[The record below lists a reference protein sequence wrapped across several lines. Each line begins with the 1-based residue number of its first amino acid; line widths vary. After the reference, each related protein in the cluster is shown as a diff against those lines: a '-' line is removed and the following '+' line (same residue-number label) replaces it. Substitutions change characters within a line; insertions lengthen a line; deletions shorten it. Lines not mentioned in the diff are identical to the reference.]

1 MIRFFIII
9 LIVFFLMIQF
19 DIWFKDDG
27 FYRVKELE
35 QMIDSQVEENERL
48 KLRNKQLEREIEEL
62 KSGTESIEEKAR
74 TDLGMIKEG
83 EEFYFCL
90 LYTSDAADE

>member
-9 LIVFFLMIQF
+9 LIGFFLMIQF
-19 DIWFKDDG
+19 DIWLKDDG
-27 FYRVKELE
+27 FSRVKELE
-35 QMIDSQVEENERL
+35 QMIDSQTEENQ
-48 KLRNKQLEREIEEL
+48 KLRLRNEQLEQEIEEL

-83 EEFYFCL
+83 EEFYL
-90 LYTSDAADE
+90 IVE

>member
-9 LIVFFLMIQF
+9 LIGFFLMIQF
-19 DIWFKDDG
+19 DIWLKDDG
-27 FYRVKELE
+27 FSRVKELE
-35 QMIDSQVEENERL
+35 QMIDSQTKENQKL
-48 KLRNKQLEREIEEL
+48 KLRNEQLEQEIEEL

-83 EEFYFCL
+83 EEFYL
-90 LYTSDAADE
+90 IVE

>member
-35 QMIDSQVEENERL
+35 QMIGSQVEENERL

-83 EEFYFCL
+83 EEFYL
-90 LYTSDAADE
+90 IVE

>member
-9 LIVFFLMIQF
+9 LIVFFLIIQF

-35 QMIDSQVEENERL
+35 QMIGNQVEENKRL
-48 KLRNKQLEREIEEL
+48 KLRNEQLEREIEEL

-83 EEFYFCL
+83 EEFYL
-90 LYTSDAADE
+90 IVE

>member
-9 LIVFFLMIQF
+9 LIVFFLMIQL

-35 QMIDSQVEENERL
+35 QMIGNRVEENKRL
-48 KLRNKQLEREIEEL
+48 KLRNEQLEREIEEL

-83 EEFYFCL
+83 EEFYL
-90 LYTSDAADE
+90 IVE

>member
-19 DIWFKDDG
+19 DIWLKDDG
-27 FYRVKELE
+27 FYRLKELE

-48 KLRNKQLEREIEEL
+48 KLRNEQLEREIEEL

-83 EEFYFCL
+83 EEFYL
-90 LYTSDAADE
+90 IVE

>member
-35 QMIDSQVEENERL
+35 QMIGNQVEENERL

-83 EEFYFCL
+83 EEFYL
-90 LYTSDAADE
+90 IVE

>member
-1 MIRFFIII
+1 
-9 LIVFFLMIQF
+9 MIQF

-27 FYRVKELE
+27 FYRVKELD
-35 QMIDSQVEENERL
+35 QMIGNQVEENKRL
-48 KLRNKQLEREIEEL
+48 KLRNEQLQREIEEL

-83 EEFYFCL
+83 EEFYL
-90 LYTSDAADE
+90 IVE

>member
-35 QMIDSQVEENERL
+35 QMIGSQIEENERL
-48 KLRNKQLEREIEEL
+48 KLRNEQLEREIEEL

-83 EEFYFCL
+83 EEFYL
-90 LYTSDAADE
+90 IVE

>member
-9 LIVFFLMIQF
+9 LFVFFLMIQF

-35 QMIDSQVEENERL
+35 QMIGSQVEENERL
-48 KLRNKQLEREIEEL
+48 KLRNEQLEREIEEL

-83 EEFYFCL
+83 EEFYL
-90 LYTSDAADE
+90 IVE

>member
-35 QMIDSQVEENERL
+35 QMIGSQVEENERL
-48 KLRNKQLEREIEEL
+48 KLRNEQLEREIEEL

-83 EEFYFCL
+83 EE
-90 LYTSDAADE
+90 LYLIVE

>member
-1 MIRFFIII
+1 MTRFIIVI
-9 LIVFFLMIQF
+9 LVVFFLMIQF
-19 DIWFKDDG
+19 DIWVKDDG
-27 FYRVKELE
+27 LNRVKEL
-35 QMIDSQVEENERL
+35 QLMIDSQSEENQRL

-83 EEFYFCL
+83 EEFYL
-90 LYTSDAADE
+90 IVE

>member
-1 MIRFFIII
+1 MTRFFIVI
-9 LIVFFLMIQF
+9 LAVFFLMIQF
-19 DIWFKDDG
+19 DIWVKDDG
-27 FYRVKELE
+27 LIRVKEL
-35 QMIDSQVEENERL
+35 QLMIDSQSEENQRL

-83 EEFYFCL
+83 EEFYL
-90 LYTSDAADE
+90 IVE

>member
-9 LIVFFLMIQF
+9 LVVFFLMIQF

-35 QMIDSQVEENERL
+35 QMIGSQVEENERL
-48 KLRNKQLEREIEEL
+48 KLRNEQLEREIEEL

-83 EEFYFCL
+83 EEFYL
-90 LYTSDAADE
+90 IVE

>member
-19 DIWFKDDG
+19 DIWLKDDG

-62 KSGTESIEEKAR
+62 ISGTESIEEKAR

-83 EEFYFCL
+83 EEFYL
-90 LYTSDAADE
+90 IVE

>member
-27 FYRVKELE
+27 FNRLKELE
-35 QMIDSQVEENERL
+35 QMIGNQVEENKRL
-48 KLRNKQLEREIEEL
+48 KLRNEQLEREIEEL

-74 TDLGMIKEG
+74 TDLGMIKED
-83 EEFYFCL
+83 EEFYL
-90 LYTSDAADE
+90 IVE

>member
-9 LIVFFLMIQF
+9 LIIFFLMIQF

-35 QMIDSQVEENERL
+35 QMIGSQVEENERL
-48 KLRNKQLEREIEEL
+48 KLRNEQLEREIEEL

-83 EEFYFCL
+83 EEFYL
-90 LYTSDAADE
+90 IVE